1 MIKCTTDTAV
11 VILSYN
17 GKKYHQDFLPLIVE
31 EGKGKYDTV
40 IIDNASTDDTADFV
54 KKQFPDVKLIQLPV
68 NLGFTGGYMEGLKH
82 IQSKYIVL
90 LSADFEVSKDWFEP
104 LHRLMESDD
113 TIAACQPKIR
123 YQKQKELFEYA
134 GAAGGFIDSM
144 GYPFCRGRIFFTLEE
159 DLGQYNDTSECFWAS
174 GGCFF
179 TRNDLF
185 RQFGGFDPD
194 FFAHMEEIDLCWR
207 YKNAGYKIMAC
218 GASTVFHVGGSVIT
232 YGSPEKAYRNYRNNL
247 IMMTKNLPFGEMLW
261 KVHARMW
268 LDAIAAWRAIL
279 SFKFNEYIPI
289 AKAHIHFIIGG
300 FTFKWIRKRKQANQ
314 FTVKKRNTKGIYS
327 RSIVWDYF
335 IKGKKK
341 FTELKL
347 F

>member
-1 MIKCTTDTAV
+1 MIECATDTAV

-17 GKKYHQDFLPLIVE
+17 GKPYHEQFLPLIAK
-31 EGKGKYDTV
+31 EGEGKYDTIV
-40 IIDNASTDDTADFV
+40 IDNASKDDTADYV
-54 KKQFPDVKLIQLPV
+54 KNNYPSVKLLQLPV

-82 IQSKYIVL
+82 IKSKYIVL
-90 LSADFEVSKDWFEP
+90 LSADFEVTEGWFEP
-104 LHRLMESDD
+104 LHRLMESDEK
-113 TIAACQPKIR
+113 IAACQPKIR
-123 YQKQKELFEYA
+123 YQKQRELFEYA
-134 GAAGGFIDSM
+134 GAAGGFIDTM

-159 DLGQYNDTSECFWAS
+159 DLGQYNDTVECFWAS

-179 TRNDLF
+179 TRSELF
-185 RQFGGFDPD
+185 HTFGGFDPD

-218 GASTVFHVGGSVIT
+218 GESTVFHVGGSVIT

-247 IMMTKNLPFGEMLW
+247 IMMTKNLPFWTMLW
-261 KVHARMW
+261 KVSARMW

-279 SFKFNEYIPI
+279 SFKFNEYYPI
-289 AKAHIHFIIGG
+289 AKAHIHFFNGCLNG
-300 FTFKWIRKRKQANQ
+300 KWFKKRKQANQ
-314 FTVKKRNTKGIYS
+314 YTVAPPNITGIYG
-327 RSIVWDYF
+327 RSMVWDYF

-341 FTELKL
+341 FTDLGN

>member
-1 MIKCTTDTAV
+1 MIQCTTDTAV

-17 GKKYHQDFLPLIVE
+17 GKPYHEQFLPLIAK
-31 EGKGKYDTV
+31 EGEGKYDTIV
-40 IIDNASTDDTADFV
+40 IDNASQDDTAEYV
-54 KKQFPDVKLIQLPV
+54 KNNYPTVKLLQLPV

-82 IQSKYIVL
+82 IRSKYIVL
-90 LSADFEVSKDWFEP
+90 LSADFEVTEGWFQP
-104 LHRLMESDD
+104 LHKLMESDD
-113 TIAACQPKIR
+113 KIAACQPKIR
-123 YQKQKELFEYA
+123 YQKQRELFEYA
-134 GAAGGFIDSM
+134 GAAGGFIDTM

-159 DLGQYNDTSECFWAS
+159 DLGQYDDTVECFWAS

-179 TRNDLF
+179 TRSELF
-185 RQFGGFDPD
+185 HRFGGFDPD

-218 GASTVFHVGGSVIT
+218 GESTVFHVGGSVIT

-247 IMMTKNLPFGEMLW
+247 IMMTKNLPFWTMLW
-261 KVHARMW
+261 KVSARMW

-279 SFKFNEYIPI
+279 SFKFNEYFPI
-289 AKAHIHFIIGG
+289 AKAHIHFFNGCFSG
-300 FTFKWIRKRKQANQ
+300 KWFRKRTQANQ
-314 FTVKKRNTKGIYS
+314 HTCKDVNTVGIYQ
-327 RSIVWDYF
+327 RSMVWDYF

-341 FTELKL
+341 FSELDK